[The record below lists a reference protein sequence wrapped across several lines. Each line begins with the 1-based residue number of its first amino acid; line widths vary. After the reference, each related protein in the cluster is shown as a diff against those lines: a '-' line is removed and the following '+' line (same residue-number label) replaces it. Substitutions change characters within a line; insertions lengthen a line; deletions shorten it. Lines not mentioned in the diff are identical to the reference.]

1 MWPTGSEYNGI
12 IVGTVWTARLAA
24 RAGDDVREQLRLS
37 VPLQTEGTGWD
48 VGWAAVY
55 LASEG
60 PTGAFLPVME
70 ASSRSPKCDRGLSQG
85 DTCSAQ

>member
-1 MWPTGSEYNGI
+1 MRPTGSEYNGI

-55 LASEG
+55 LHLQCAVEH
-60 PTGAFLPVME
+60 
-70 ASSRSPKCDRGLSQG
+70 
-85 DTCSAQ
+85 DTIAQRQHQL

>member
-48 VGWAAVY
+48 VRFGRPVY
-55 LASEG
+55 LHLQCAVEH
-60 PTGAFLPVME
+60 
-70 ASSRSPKCDRGLSQG
+70 
-85 DTCSAQ
+85 DTIAQRQHQL